1 MFIKQVSIFVEN
13 KSGKLYD
20 VIRLLGEN
28 NIDISALSI
37 ADTSDY
43 GILRLI
49 VDKPKKA
56 VDILRDNDI
65 VVRIDDVI
73 ALSVANTPGGLIKAL
88 GLLEKEDVD
97 VNYLYA
103 FVGKSGNDA
112 SVMLKVSDLNKA
124 EEIFKKNNVALIDAN
139 EVQSY

>member
-56 VDILRDNDI
+56 VDILRENDI

-88 GLLEKEDVD
+88 SLLEKDGID

-112 SVMLKVSDLNKA
+112 SVMLKVSDLAKA
-124 EEIFKKNNVALIDAN
+124 EEIFKANKVALINAS
-139 EVQSY
+139 EVQSF

>member
-56 VDILRDNDI
+56 VDILRENDI

-73 ALSVANTPGGLIKAL
+73 ALSIANTPGGLIKAL
-88 GLLEKEDVD
+88 SLLEKGGID

-103 FVGKSGNDA
+103 FVGKSCNDA
-112 SVMLKVSDLNKA
+112 SVMLKVSDLAKA
-124 EEIFKKNNVALIDAN
+124 EEIFKANKVALINAS
-139 EVQSY
+139 EIQSF

>member
-56 VDILRDNDI
+56 VDILRENDI

-88 GLLEKEDVD
+88 SLLEKENIISNNRLVCY
-97 VNYLYA
+97 NYKTGISKDKFGRLYFKM
-103 FVGKSGNDA
+103 FV
-112 SVMLKVSDLNKA
+112 LR
-124 EEIFKKNNVALIDAN
+124 
-139 EVQSY
+139 